1 MTIWLH
7 SADSSGQKHIQ
18 DLDQRLGRF
27 KENFGGQPVRTL
39 QTDQIE
45 KWLHAL
51 KLSPQSINN
60 FRARINALFAYAERR
75 GYVERNPISAIDK
88 IKLVD
93 EAPEI
98 LTPEQ
103 LQKLLEHAPVDL
115 LPTVAL
121 GAFAGLRT
129 AETLR
134 LE

>member
-1 MTIWLH
+1 M
-7 SADSSGQKHIQ
+7 
-18 DLDQRLGRF
+18 
-27 KENFGGQPVRTL
+27 
-39 QTDQIE
+39 
-45 KWLHAL
+45 
-51 KLSPQSINN
+51 
-60 FRARINALFAYAERR
+60 
-75 GYVERNPISAIDK
+75 ERNPISAIDK

-134 LE
+134 LEWRDIDFEAELH